1 MQQEFVKVAEVG
13 ELTPGQ
19 MRLVSVGSQRIL
31 LCNYGGDIYA
41 VENSCTHEQGRLD
54 RGLFYEHEVVCPLHA
69 ASFDVRTG
77 EVITPPAM
85 AGLTVYQVKVE
96 GDTILIGP
104 SSE

>member
-19 MRLVSVGSQRIL
+19 MRLVSVSSQRIL

-54 RGLFYEHEVVCPLHA
+54 RGCFM
-69 ASFDVRTG
+69 STR
-77 EVITPPAM
+77 
-85 AGLTVYQVKVE
+85 
-96 GDTILIGP
+96 
-104 SSE
+104 